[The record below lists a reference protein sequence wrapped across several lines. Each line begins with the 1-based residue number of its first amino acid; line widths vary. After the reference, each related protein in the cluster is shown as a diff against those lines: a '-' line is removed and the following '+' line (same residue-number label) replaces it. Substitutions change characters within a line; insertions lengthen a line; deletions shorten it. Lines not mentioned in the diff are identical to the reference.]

1 MTAQVVTDQSSLCI
15 TGLDVTYRNGVH
27 AVRGVDLDVKQG
39 RCLGLVGE
47 SGSGKST
54 VVLSILGLL
63 PESTV
68 VRGSIRVGE
77 DEVVGCKESRM
88 RQLRGRTLGLVA
100 QDPMAS
106 FDPLM
111 SVAGSVAE
119 AWRVHHVRHRQQDI
133 EQSLEHLGI
142 DDAQAR
148 SRMRPHMWSGG
159 MLQRAAIAAASAHTP
174 GVIIADEPTSA
185 LDADRADS
193 ILATLRSTSAAILLV
208 SHDLELVARHSDEV
222 AVMYAGQVIE
232 RGEADQVLRRPRHP
246 YARALLEATPRPGH
260 GLPRPLHG
268 APPHLDVEICGCPFE
283 PRCDKARPV
292 CRTDSPE
299 LVEGVAC
306 WEPM

>member
-1 MTAQVVTDQSSLCI
+1 VTVQEVAAQCSLCI
-15 TGLDVTYRNGVH
+15 TGLDVTYGNGIH
-27 AVRGVDLDVKQG
+27 AVRGVDLDVEPG

-54 VVLSILGLL
+54 VVLSVLGLL
-63 PESTV
+63 PRSAV
-68 VRGSIRVGE
+68 VRGSIRVGDE
-77 DEVVGCKESRM
+77 EVVGCKESQM
-88 RQLRGRTLGLVA
+88 RRLRGRTLGLVA

-119 AWRVHHVRHRQQDI
+119 AWRVHHLRPRHRDV
-133 EQSLEHLGI
+133 EESLEHLGI
-142 DDAQAR
+142 DDAHAR
-148 SRMRPHMWSGG
+148 ARLRPYMWSGG

-174 GVIIADEPTSA
+174 SVIIADEPTSA

-232 RGEADQVLRRPRHP
+232 RGAADQVLHHPRHP

-260 GLPRPLHG
+260 GLPKPLYG
-268 APPHLDVEICGCPFE
+268 APPPLDVEICGCPFE
-283 PRCDKARPV
+283 PRCDKSQPV
-292 CRTDSPE
+292 CRTESPD

-306 WEPM
+306 WEPV

>member
-1 MTAQVVTDQSSLCI
+1 MTVQEVTAPCSLCI
-15 TGLDVTYRNGVH
+15 TGLDVTYGNGVH
-27 AVRGVDLDVKQG
+27 AVRGVDLDVKPG

-54 VVLSILGLL
+54 VALSVLGLL
-63 PESTV
+63 PRSAV
-68 VRGSIRVGE
+68 VRGSIKVE
-77 DEVVGCKESRM
+77 DEELVGCKEARM
-88 RQLRGRTLGLVA
+88 RKLRGRTLGLVA

-119 AWRVHHVRHRQQDI
+119 AWRVHHVRPRHRDVD
-133 EQSLEHLGI
+133 ESLEHLGI
-142 DDAQAR
+142 DDAHAR
-148 SRMRPHMWSGG
+148 ARLRPYMWSGG

-174 GVIIADEPTSA
+174 SVIVADEPTSA

-193 ILATLRSTSAAILLV
+193 ILATLRATSAAILLV

-232 RGEADQVLRRPRHP
+232 RGDADQVLHHPRHP

-260 GLPRPLHG
+260 GLPKALYG
-268 APPHLDVEICGCPFE
+268 APPRLDVEICGCPFE
-283 PRCDKARPV
+283 PRCDKSQPV
-292 CRTDSPE
+292 CRSESPE
-299 LVEGVAC
+299 LVDGVAC
-306 WEPM
+306 WESA

>member
-1 MTAQVVTDQSSLCI
+1 VTLQDLEKQCSLAI
-15 TGLDVTYRNGVH
+15 SGLDVTYGNGIH
-27 AVRGVDLDVKQG
+27 AVRGVDLDVGPG

-54 VVLSILGLL
+54 IVLSVLGLL
-63 PESTV
+63 PKSAI
-68 VRGSIRVGE
+68 VRGSITVGG
-77 DEVVGCKESRM
+77 DEVVGSKESRM
-88 RQLRGRTLGLVA
+88 RRLRGRTLGLVA

-119 AWRVHHVRHRQQDI
+119 AWRVHHLRPRHQDVD
-133 EQSLEHLGI
+133 QSLEHLGI
-142 DDAQAR
+142 DDAHAR
-148 SRMRPHMWSGG
+148 ARLRPHMWSGG

-174 GVIIADEPTSA
+174 SVIIADEPTSA

-208 SHDLELVARHSDEV
+208 SHDLDLVARHSDEV
-222 AVMYAGQVIE
+222 AVMYAGEVIE
-232 RGEADQVLRRPRHP
+232 RGDADQVLHRPRHP

-260 GLPRPLHG
+260 GLPKPLYG
-268 APPHLDVEICGCPFE
+268 APPQLDVEICGCPFA
-283 PRCDKARPV
+283 PRCENAQPV
-292 CRTDSPE
+292 CATTAPD

-306 WEPM
+306 WEAV